1 MLAIDLYLHMRKI
14 TFFFT
19 GLLLLCSCY
28 STHEPPP
35 EAPPD
40 NLIDKDKVVLIM
52 ADVEIAEAALRQKE
66 NQGHEIAETSE
77 AYYYAIFASYEVSKE
92 QFDSSMAY
100 YRRDMEALNEIYEE
114 VITRLSV
121 IESEIQHE

>member
-1 MLAIDLYLHMRKI
+1 
-14 TFFFT
+14 
-19 GLLLLCSCY
+19 
-28 STHEPPP
+28 
-35 EAPPD
+35 
-40 NLIDKDKVVLIM
+40 M

-66 NQGHEIAETSE
+66 NRGHEIAETRE
-77 AYYYAIFASYEVSKE
+77 AYYYAIFTSYEVSKE

-100 YRRDMEALNEIYEE
+100 YRQDMEAINEIYEE